1 MIKRGLTAL
10 LIDSLSRRRDKNDD
24 GDGGGKSDGD
34 GDDGAIA
41 VEPQRS
47 EARGAIDGDDGDDDD
62 DDDNKTGPI
71 RFGHQ
76 PKVMKQR
83 QWPEEWS
90 ARSEL
95 AVADRHTS
103 LPGERQLARDLLRG
117 VLPPRHCRLRAS
129 PRLL

>member
-1 MIKRGLTAL
+1 LIKRGLTAL

-47 EARGAIDGDDGDDDD
+47 EARGAIDGDDGDD